1 MEKKQKKIIIIIGTL
16 IFLVLSLIVLI
27 IGLEP
32 FLWIGQHV
40 EEFREW
46 ILSMGIWGKLLF
58 VGITILQVVVAFL
71 PGEPLEIAAGY
82 CFGFWEGTFL
92 VLLGITLGSIIV
104 FLFVRKFGRKV
115 VELFFSKEQL
125 DQTLFLQE
133 STKLNSIVFI
143 IFAIPGTP
151 KDFLAYFVGLTKMK
165 LSTWIVITSI
175 ARIPSV
181 VTSTLGGAAIT
192 QSNYGIAIIIFII
205 TGIISILGLKQYHKM
220 MKKIGNV

>member
-1 MEKKQKKIIIIIGTL
+1 MEKKQKKIVIIGGMLFLLLSIII
-16 IFLVLSLIVLI
+16 LI
-27 IGLEP
+27 IGIEP
-32 FLWIGQHV
+32 LLWIGQHV
-40 EEFREW
+40 EEFKDW

-104 FLFVRKFGRKV
+104 FLFVRRFGRKV

-125 DQTLFLQE
+125 DQASFLQE

-165 LSTWIVITSI
+165 LSTWIIITSI

-181 VTSTLGGAAIT
+181 VTSTLGGNAIT
-192 QSNYGIAIIIFII
+192 QSNYGFAIFIFVV
-205 TGIISILGLKQYHKM
+205 TGIISIIGLRHYQ
-220 MKKIGNV
+220 KIMNK